1 MADLQAVRGSDDL
14 LFRDGFEAP
23 AAPPV
28 PFSRRVL
35 ERLSYGATPETQA
48 EFEALAGNDADRL
61 SAWLDQQLD
70 PDSIDDSACEARIAA
85 AGYQTLHKS
94 LAQLWADHVRGSQN
108 SGLARSLPVAESEAQ
123 RLILATCS
131 RRQLNER
138 MVEFWHDHFNVF
150 GWDFTIQAVFVHY
163 DRDVIRPNALGNF
176 RQMLEAVAS
185 STAML
190 YYLDNR
196 SSRGGDFNENYA
208 RELLELHTMGA
219 AVYYPTNDPN
229 QVPIGP
235 DGYKAGYSDW
245 DVYEVAR
252 AFTGWTVAD
261 GHWQFPNQP
270 QYDTG
275 LFLYWADW
283 HDNAGK
289 FILGQFFLP
298 SQPAMFDGRRVLD
311 LLADHPATARHVCR
325 KLIRRFVADDPPE
338 DLVESAA
345 AVFRAQQQAPDQI
358 AQVLRHI
365 LLHPAAFGPA
375 SGKLKRPFEQV
386 VGALRKTGADPLPRN
401 FANWNPWGE
410 FFTRMRQ
417 TDHGAYRW
425 AAPDGYPDR
434 QASWSSSSVLGQTW
448 RLISRLPQLED
459 DGTPVLPILDRSLAA
474 FPNPADRTPRNL
486 VDFWLERVLGHA
498 PAPARRQTL
507 IDFLRQN
514 GSADQA
520 MDLVTGAPYGFW
532 SGNDL
537 SQHYTGA
544 RLNATVA
551 LMLCLPEALQ
561 R

>member
-1 MADLQAVRGSDDL
+1 MADSIPVRGDDDV
-14 LFRDGFEAP
+14 LFRDDFEAVD
-23 AAPPV
+23 V
-28 PFSRRVL
+28 PDQPFARRAL

-48 EFEALAGNDADRL
+48 EFQALGADDAARL
-61 SAWLDQQLD
+61 QAWLDQQLD
-70 PDSIDDSACEARIAA
+70 PDSIDDSACTARLAA
-85 AGYQTLHKS
+85 GGYQTLNKP
-94 LAQLWADHVRGSQN
+94 LAQLWADHIRGAQN
-108 SGLARSLPVAESEAQ
+108 SGLARRLPVVESEAQ

-196 SSRGGDFNENYA
+196 SSRGSDFNENYA
-208 RELLELHTMGA
+208 RELLELHTLGA

-235 DGYKAGYSDW
+235 DGYKLGYSDW
-245 DVYEVAR
+245 DVYEAAR

-261 GHWQFPNQP
+261 DHWQFPDQP

-275 LFLYWADW
+275 EFLYWAGW

-289 FILGQFFLP
+289 FFLGQFLLP
-298 SQPAMFDGRRVLD
+298 NQPAMFDGRRVLD

-338 DLVESAA
+338 ALVESAA
-345 AVFRAQQQAPDQI
+345 GVFRAHQQAPDQM
-358 AQVLRHI
+358 ARVLRHI
-365 LLHPAAFGPA
+365 LLAPAAFDSN
-375 SGKLKRPFEQV
+375 SGKLKRPFEQI
-386 VGALRKTGADPLPRN
+386 VGALRKTGSEPLPGN
-401 FANWNPWGE
+401 FSDWNPWGE
-410 FFTRMRQ
+410 FFTRMQQ
-417 TDHGAYRW
+417 TGHGAYRW
-425 AAPDGYPDR
+425 PAPDGYPDVV
-434 QASWSSSSVLGQTW
+434 ASWSSSSVLGQTW
-448 RLISRLPQLED
+448 RLLSRLPQMED
-459 DGTPVLPILDRSLAA
+459 AGTLLLPILNRSLAA
-474 FPNPADRTPRNL
+474 FPDPAERTPRNL
-486 VDFWLERVLGHA
+486 VDFWLERSLGYW

-514 GSADQA
+514 GSADQPL
-520 MDLVTGAPYGFW
+520 DLVTDAPFGFW

-537 SQHYTGA
+537 SRHYNGA

-551 LMLCLPEALQ
+551 LILSLPEVLQ